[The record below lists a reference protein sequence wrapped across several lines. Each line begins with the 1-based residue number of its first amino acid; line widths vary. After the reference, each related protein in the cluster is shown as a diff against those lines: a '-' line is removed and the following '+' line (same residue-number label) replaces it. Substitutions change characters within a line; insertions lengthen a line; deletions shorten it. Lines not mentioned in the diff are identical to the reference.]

1 MYTDFARVY
10 DALMASVD
18 YQSWSAH
25 YRELMNACGVP
36 TKGKILECAC
46 GTGNLTLPLRK
57 MGYQITGI
65 DASEA
70 MLARAMEKAR
80 DAGLTIPFVRQDMC
94 ALSAPGRA
102 HAVLCTCDGVNY
114 LTSPDRARVFFAAA
128 FAALRPGGALIFD
141 VSTPYKLSHT
151 LGQNTL
157 FSDDEAISYIWRN
170 HYSEKTARAA
180 LTLSIFARR
189 SDGAYD
195 RFEERQE
202 QRAHSAKE
210 LRRWLREAG
219 FSDIRLYGRQ
229 RITPPRAGDDR
240 WHVTALRAE

>member
-18 YQSWSAH
+18 YPSWSAH
-25 YRELMNACGVP
+25 YRELMEACGVP
-36 TKGKILECAC
+36 ARSKIVECAC

-80 DAGLTIPFVRQDMC
+80 AAGQTVPFVRQDMC
-94 ALSAPGRA
+94 ALSVPGRV
-102 HAVLCTCDGVNY
+102 HAVLSTCDGVNY
-114 LTSPDRARVFFAAA
+114 LTSPDRARAFFAAA

-141 VSTPYKLSHT
+141 VSTPHKLSRT
-151 LGQNTL
+151 LGENIL
-157 FSDDEAISYIWRN
+157 FSDGADISYIWRN
-170 HYSEKTARAA
+170 HFNEKTARVTLA
-180 LTLSIFARR
+180 LSIFVRR
-189 SDGAYD
+189 PDGAYD
-195 RFEERQE
+195 RLEESQE

-210 LRRWLREAG
+210 LRQWLREAG
-219 FSDIRLYGRQ
+219 FADIRFYGRQ
-229 RITPPRAGDDR
+229 RMTPPRTGDDR
-240 WHVTALRAE
+240 WHVTALKAR